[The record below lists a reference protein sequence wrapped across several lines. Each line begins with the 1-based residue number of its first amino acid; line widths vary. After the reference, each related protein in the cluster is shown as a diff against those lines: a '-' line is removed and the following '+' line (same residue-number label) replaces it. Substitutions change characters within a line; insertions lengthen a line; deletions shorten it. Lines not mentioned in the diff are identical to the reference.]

1 MERLQTT
8 LLLII
13 KDNRIL
19 LARKK
24 RGFGEGKI
32 NGIGGKMQPGETID
46 ETMIRETIEEIGVV
60 PKQYE
65 KVGLI
70 TFDELLNGERVFND
84 MHIYVAGDFD
94 GEIAESDEMCP
105 EWYDLDKIPFDK
117 MFDDDKLWYPLL
129 LAGKKFKGQ
138 AVFGENY
145 KIVSSHVEE
154 TDDLK

>member
-117 MFDDDKLWYPLL
+117 MFGIRYFLPERNLKVKPCLVKTIKLYQVML
-129 LAGKKFKGQ
+129 KKQMILNK
-138 AVFGENY
+138 
-145 KIVSSHVEE
+145 
-154 TDDLK
+154 